1 VIVNFSGYN
10 EKTMENSL
18 NEPLEVVVG
27 RKLLKNGLKLA
38 IAESCTGG
46 LIGHRITNIPGSSE
60 YYLGSVT
67 AYAYEVKQRLLG
79 VKQETLTEYGAVS
92 RETVI
97 EMAHGIR
104 TCLKA
109 DFPIENTIG
118 LSVSGIAGP
127 GGGMP
132 GKPVGLV
139 WIGLSTKQG
148 DHAWKFLWKGSRI
161 QNKDYS
167 AQAALQILSDFLNDQ
182 LPPEP
187 E

>member
-1 VIVNFSGYN
+1 MRNN
-10 EKTMENSL
+10 WRPQLEEALEKAIGKILT
-18 NEPLEVVVG
+18 
-27 RKLLKNGLKLA
+27 KKCLKLA

-46 LIGHRITNIPGSSE
+46 LIGHRITNIPGSSD

-67 AYAYEVKQRLLG
+67 AYAYEIKQRLLG
-79 VKQETLTEYGAVS
+79 VKQETLIEFGAVS

-109 DFPIENTIG
+109 DFPMEDTIG

-139 WIGLSTKQG
+139 WVGLSAKQG

-161 QNKDYS
+161 ENKEYS
-167 AQAALQILSDFLNDQ
+167 AQAALQILWDFLNDN

>member
-1 VIVNFSGYN
+1 
-10 EKTMENSL
+10 MENAL
-18 NEPLEVVVG
+18 KEVLEITIG
-27 RKLLKNGLKLA
+27 RLLLKNGLKLA
-38 IAESCTGG
+38 VAESCTGG
-46 LIGHRITNIPGSSE
+46 LIGHLITNVPGSSD

-79 VKQETLTEYGAVS
+79 VRQETLTEHGAVS

-97 EMAHGIR
+97 EMARGIR
-104 TCLKA
+104 ACLKD
-109 DFPIENTIG
+109 DFPMENTIG

-127 GGGMP
+127 SGGMP

-139 WIGLSTKQG
+139 WVGLSTKQG
-148 DHAWKFLWKGSRI
+148 NHAWKFLWKGNRI
-161 QNKDYS
+161 ENKEYS
-167 AQAALQILSDFLNDQ
+167 AKAALQIVLDFLNNR